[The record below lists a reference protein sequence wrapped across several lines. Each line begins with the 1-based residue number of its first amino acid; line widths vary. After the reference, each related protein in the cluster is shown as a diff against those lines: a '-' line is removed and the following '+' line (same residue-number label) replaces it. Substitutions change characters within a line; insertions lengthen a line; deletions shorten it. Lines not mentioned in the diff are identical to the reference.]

1 MRLWRTVIGLPAEG
15 VVLLVRLYQAT
26 LSPWIGR
33 ECRFQPTCSAYMIDA
48 VRKYGVL
55 RGVPRGL
62 WRIGR
67 CNPWGGHGW
76 DPA

>member
-1 MRLWRTVIGLPAEG
+1 MGLWRTVVGLPAEG
-15 VVLLVRLYQAT
+15 VVVLVRLYQVT